1 MKSDGSS
8 STWFAASLVGR
19 ERTICETEAGDVR
32 ITQT

>member
-1 MKSDGSS
+1 MVRRARG
-8 STWFAASLVGR
+8 FAASLVGR